1 MASEI
6 LTTMPL
12 NDWVDEASSRET
24 PKMLFSEFWFEG
36 EISILFADT
45 NLGKSILAFQI
56 ADSISKGKAITG
68 FKLEAKK
75 QKVIYCDFE
84 LSSKQVQNRYSDN
97 YKNDFKFNDNFL
109 RCSFNDNIIADQNDI
124 LSEIEIQVV
133 NNESKILIIDNITF
147 LNQETEKAKYALDL
161 MQRLKTMKNKYNL
174 SILILAHTPKRNF
187 DRPITNIDLGGSKM
201 LSNFCDSA
209 FAIGQSYHD
218 TSLRYIK
225 QIKQRNC
232 EQIYHQG
239 NIITCKIDKGENNNF
254 LQFRFLGFDNE
265 FEHLNTNS
273 NHKEAQDAKIAE
285 LKKEGKTNKEIGEIF
300 GLTEGAIRKRVKKL
314 ARE

>member
-12 NDWVDEASSRET
+12 NDWVDEASLRET

-56 ADSISKGKAITG
+56 ADSISKGKAIKG

-124 LSEIEIQVV
+124 LSEIEMQVLS
-133 NNESKILIIDNITF
+133 NESKILIIDNITF
-147 LNQETEKAKYALDL
+147 LTQETERAKYALDL
-161 MQRLKTMKNKYNL
+161 MQRLKNMKNKYDL
-174 SILILAHTPKRNF
+174 SILVLAHTPKRNF

-209 FAIGQSYHD
+209 FAIGQSYKD

-239 NIITCKIDKGENNNF
+239 NVITCEIDKGENNNF
-254 LQFRFLGFDNE
+254 LQFKFLGFDNE

-273 NHKEAQDAKIAE
+273 NPREAQDAKIAAI
-285 LKKEGKTNKEIGEIF
+285 KKEGKTNKEIGEIF
-300 GLTEGAIRKRVKKL
+300 GLTEGAIRKRLKKL
-314 ARE
+314 PRQ